1 MGFKNDS
8 THWGAKI
15 IQVSLTFALFPLFF
29 IGGPDWADGLFYEA
43 VWNLGHILFFF
54 LITLLLQPQRKL
66 GGWRLVTVTTVVVL
80 VSGGLIELVQSE
92 IGREVDSHDM
102 LRNLV
107 GAWLALVCLSWSEK
121 KPLAVWLARIGVV
134 ILLLWELWLVVA
146 IGHQQWQITRQ
157 VPQLYNFATTNAQIF
172 WDGNVQR
179 STRFADSV
187 GDQFSLEV
195 NIATE
200 KYSGASLNN
209 LASDW
214 SNYQNL
220 ALTLFNPEKTPL
232 TLVLRIND
240 RTHERSGNAYEDRF
254 NTRLVIAPGVNRF
267 TVSLADV
274 QQAPATRL
282 MDMTDIRR
290 LIIFASNQA
299 TATTVYLLELSLY

>member
-1 MGFKNDS
+1 MGYKNDS
-8 THWGAKI
+8 THWGSRITLAG
-15 IQVSLTFALFPLFF
+15 LTLALFPLFF
-29 IGGPDWADGLFYEA
+29 IGGPDWANGLFYEA

-66 GGWRLVTVTTVVVL
+66 GGWRLVAVTTVVVL
-80 VSGGLIELVQSE
+80 VSGGLIELIQSR
-92 IGREVDSHDM
+92 IGRQIDWHDM

-107 GAWLALVCLSWSEK
+107 GAWLALTCLSWPQK
-121 KPLAVWLARIGVV
+121 KSPAVWLARIGVV
-134 ILLLWELWLVVA
+134 TLLLWELWFVVA
-146 IGHQQWQITRQ
+146 IGHQQGQITRQ
-157 VPQLYNFATTNAQIF
+157 MPQLYNFAATNAQLF
-172 WDGNVQR
+172 WNGNVQR

-187 GDQFSLEV
+187 GNQFSLEV
-195 NIATE
+195 NITTE

-220 ALTLFNPEKTPL
+220 ALTLSNPEQTPL
-232 TLVLRIND
+232 AMVLRIND
-240 RTHERSGNAYEDRF
+240 RTHKRSGNAYEDRF
-254 NTRLVIAPGVNRF
+254 NTRLVVAPGVNSF

-282 MDMTDIRR
+282 MDMTDIHR
-290 LIIFASNQA
+290 LIIFASNQP

>member
-92 IGREVDSHDM
+92 IGREVDWHDM

-107 GAWLALVCLSWSEK
+107 GAWLALACLSWPEK
-121 KPLAVWLARIGVV
+121 KSLAVWLARIGVV

-157 VPQLYNFATTNAQIF
+157 VPQLYDFATTNAQIF

-179 STRFADSV
+179 STRFADSA

-214 SNYQNL
+214 SNYQSL
-220 ALTLFNPEKTPL
+220 ALTLFNPEQTPL

-240 RTHERSGNAYEDRF
+240 RTHERGGNAYEDRF